1 MANSGLFSSGG
12 GDRAD
17 KPNVLVVITDGKTNS
32 GSKPYSSVLA
42 PLIVSVA
49 VNYDLFIGSLSNHDD
64 DDDNAKKIW
73 FQEQN
78 NSSARAS
85 SFLVHFFD
93 VHYTTTTWNLLI
105 RRPVEG
111 VNIRRRIFQAI
122 FETRTS
128 QLQEQ
133 SPTFD
138 KL

>member
-64 DDDNAKKIW
+64 DDDNAKK
-73 FQEQN
+73 FGFKTKTTALHEHH
-78 NSSARAS
+78 
-85 SFLVHFFD
+85 HF
-93 VHYTTTTWNLLI
+93 
-105 RRPVEG
+105 
-111 VNIRRRIFQAI
+111 
-122 FETRTS
+122 
-128 QLQEQ
+128 
-133 SPTFD
+133 
-138 KL
+138 